1 MHLLPQ
7 ALPAPPRSSAKARGN
22 DGLLFTIVT
31 ASERQVAVL
40 RRESGETT
48 ILTTGTH
55 GRYLPDGH
63 LIFSRDNSLW
73 IAPFDAEE
81 LALTGEPVPLMD
93 GVEHTADQGVH
104 LDVAADG
111 SMAYLPAGDYDA
123 AVRRIAWI
131 DRSGRQAPVGL
142 EARPYVGAAI
152 SPDGSRIA
160 LAIREQG
167 DTDIWIAT
175 PSRQTTTQLTAEPT
189 NETLPVWTPDGK
201 SIVFQSD
208 RAGTD
213 IYKRD
218 AQGAGQ
224 ADRLTP
230 QQSSA
235 LQGPHSMTPDG
246 RVLLFGL
253 RSAIAAVT
261 PPSPDV
267 QTLVSGTAA
276 MLDPRVSSD
285 GRYLAY
291 QSNESGRF
299 EIYVSDYPPRGT
311 RRWRVSTGGGTLPR
325 WAPGSHELFFV
336 DDGGLMTCADCGRS
350 RTGAR
355 GSVARVGDARAGR
368 RTRDRLRHRPR
379 RGTVPGH
386 CRETRGIDRADA
398 DRGPQLARGAADALQ
413 IVAVAAVRSTIR
425 FTSSAISRDRLSSS
439 APIVPSVHSN
449 EAMRSLISNRP
460 ADHASRRR
468 WYSASAVGEPSTIA
482 SASSSASRRASVM
495 PWAVSGS
502 LKYPASPT
510 SAHP

>member
-73 IAPFDAEE
+73 IAPFDAEK
-81 LALTGEPVPLMD
+81 LTLTGEPVPLMD

-131 DRSGRQAPVGL
+131 DRSGHQAPVGL
-142 EARPYVGAAI
+142 EARPLCRGRDLARRLADRARDPRAGRHRHLDRDAVAADDD
-152 SPDGSRIA
+152 PVDRRADERNAAGLDA
-160 LAIREQG
+160 G
-167 DTDIWIAT
+167 
-175 PSRQTTTQLTAEPT
+175 RQVDRVPVRPRRHRHLQARRAGRRPGRPADATAE
-189 NETLPVWTPDGK
+189 
-201 SIVFQSD
+201 Q
-208 RAGTD
+208 RAPGSAFD
-213 IYKRD
+213 D
-218 AQGAGQ
+218 A
-224 ADRLTP
+224 RRP
-230 QQSSA
+230 
-235 LQGPHSMTPDG
+235 
-246 RVLLFGL
+246 RVLFGL

-261 PPSPDV
+261 PPSTDV

-325 WAPGSHELFFV
+325 WAP
-336 DDGGLMTCADCGRS
+336 RQ
-350 RTGAR
+350 
-355 GSVARVGDARAGR
+355 
-368 RTRDRLRHRPR
+368 P
-379 RGTVPGH
+379 
-386 CRETRGIDRADA
+386 
-398 DRGPQLARGAADALQ
+398 
-413 IVAVAAVRSTIR
+413 
-425 FTSSAISRDRLSSS
+425 
-439 APIVPSVHSN
+439 
-449 EAMRSLISNRP
+449 
-460 ADHASRRR
+460 
-468 WYSASAVGEPSTIA
+468 
-482 SASSSASRRASVM
+482 
-495 PWAVSGS
+495 
-502 LKYPASPT
+502 
-510 SAHP
+510 

>member
-1 MHLLPQ
+1 M
-7 ALPAPPRSSAKARGN
+7 
-22 DGLLFTIVT
+22 T

-218 AQGAGQ
+218 AQGTGQ
-224 ADRLTP
+224 ADRLTL

-246 RVLLFGL
+246 ARPVRTAVGDS
-253 RSAIAAVT
+253 RGHAAIA
-261 PPSPDV
+261 
-267 QTLVSGTAA
+267 
-276 MLDPRVSSD
+276 R
-285 GRYLAY
+285 
-291 QSNESGRF
+291 
-299 EIYVSDYPPRGT
+299 
-311 RRWRVSTGGGTLPR
+311 
-325 WAPGSHELFFV
+325 
-336 DDGGLMTCADCGRS
+336 
-350 RTGAR
+350 
-355 GSVARVGDARAGR
+355 
-368 RTRDRLRHRPR
+368 
-379 RGTVPGH
+379 
-386 CRETRGIDRADA
+386 RADA
-398 DRGPQLARGAADALQ
+398 RQRHRGDAGSARVVRWT
-413 IVAVAAVRSTIR
+413 IPRVPVERVRAVRDLRERLPAEGDETMARVHRRRHAAAVGARQ
-425 FTSSAISRDRLSSS
+425 
-439 APIVPSVHSN
+439 P
-449 EAMRSLISNRP
+449 
-460 ADHASRRR
+460 
-468 WYSASAVGEPSTIA
+468 
-482 SASSSASRRASVM
+482 
-495 PWAVSGS
+495 
-502 LKYPASPT
+502 
-510 SAHP
+510 